1 MRTNYVL
8 IDYENVKIRSLAP
21 LREEHFHVKVFL
33 GPNNTKVPVALV
45 LSMKAMGQR
54 AEFVTLKTMGRN
66 ALGFHLAYYLGSLAA
81 VDETAS
87 FHIISGDCSFDP
99 LLRHLK
105 TMNIHA
111 MRSESIEKMSCFVA
125 SPETAKPAAA
135 LSAPKL
141 GPQTVPESKKEA
153 PKEKVPADPGSIER
167 PRVASPGAAKPV
179 AALSTAKAGP
189 QTIPESRKEAPKEKP
204 LANSEEAIK
213 PATPIFAPTTE
224 RQTFPAPESKEEA
237 LEEKSFADFLQ
248 RKA

>member
-8 IDYENVKIRSLAP
+8 IDYENVKVRSLAP

-81 VDETAS
+81 ADKTAS
-87 FHIISGDCSFDP
+87 FHIISGDCSFDS

-105 TMNIHA
+105 TMNIHVT
-111 MRSESIEKMSCFVA
+111 RSESIEKMPCFVA
-125 SPETAKPAAA
+125 PPQTAKPAVAP
-135 LSAPKL
+135 SAPKL
-141 GPQTVPESKKEA
+141 GPQTVPESRKEA
-153 PKEKVPADPGSIER
+153 PKERGLADPGSAEGR
-167 PRVASPGAAKPV
+167 PRVAPPGAVKSA
-179 AALSTAKAGP
+179 AALSTAKAEP
-189 QTIPESRKEAPKEKP
+189 QTIPESRKEIPKTV
-204 LANSEEAIK
+204 ADSEEALR
-213 PATPIFAPTTE
+213 PAAIFTPSAE
-224 RQTFPAPESKEEA
+224 RQTFPLPESKEEA
-237 LEEKSFADFLQ
+237 LQEKAFADFLQ